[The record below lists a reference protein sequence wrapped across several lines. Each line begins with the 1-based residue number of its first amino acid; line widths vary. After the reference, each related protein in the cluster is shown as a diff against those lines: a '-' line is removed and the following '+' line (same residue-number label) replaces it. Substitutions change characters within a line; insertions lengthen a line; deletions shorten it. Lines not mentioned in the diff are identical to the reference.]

1 MSVQVEATPPRLD
14 KTTLRQQRRKMSVKR
29 KRVTPPN
36 SQQLKNLQ
44 ANGLYVHSSPPRGQ
58 YRSLLNYTRLESLYS
73 VIEYTKLL
81 TGFFGNYNGKRH
93 NEIKFNKS
101 LPTDF

>member
-58 YRSLLNYTRLESLYS
+58 YRSFFTLHKIGESVLL
-73 VIEYTKLL
+73 IEYTKLL
-81 TGFFGNYNGKRH
+81 TVFFGNYNGKRP
-93 NEIKFNKS
+93 NEIKFKRRRGNG
-101 LPTDF
+101 